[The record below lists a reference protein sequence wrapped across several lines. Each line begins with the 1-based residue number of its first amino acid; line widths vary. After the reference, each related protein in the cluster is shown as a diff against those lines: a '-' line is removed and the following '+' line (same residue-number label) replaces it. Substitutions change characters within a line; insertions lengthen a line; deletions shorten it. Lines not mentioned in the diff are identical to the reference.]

1 MTTPPKP
8 PSPLRIAVRAM
19 VLGISL
25 GMACFILNT
34 LLVSQLAVLLGA
46 TGDLGFMARVLEV
59 ALRALP
65 SCFVAPVVAYGAGLM
80 LTGPRWL
87 IVVMQNISA
96 QVTAAAVM
104 AVPVGIEVYLSSYE
118 LWFLGGSLAVGVAL
132 SGWAMK
138 RGQTTAE
145 RREQAVA
152 APPPPS
158 LASIDFS
165 KVKESAAAAAA
176 PEAATPASP
185 SAAAPVAPASE
196 TAAPAAPAAPA
207 SDKPGQ
213 G

>member
-34 LLVSQLAVLLGA
+34 LLVSQLAVVLGA
-46 TGDLGFMARVLEV
+46 SGDLGFLGVVLELV
-59 ALRALP
+59 LRALP
-65 SCFVAPVVAYGAGLM
+65 SCFVAPVVAYGAGLV

-87 IVVMQNISA
+87 IVVMQNVSA

-104 AVPVGIEVYLSSYE
+104 AVPVGIEVYAASSE
-118 LWFLGGSLAVGVAL
+118 FWFLGGSLVLGIGL

-138 RGQTTAE
+138 RGQNTAE

-152 APPPPS
+152 APPPVS

-165 KVKESAAAAAA
+165 KVKAESTSPAAAA
-176 PEAATPASP
+176 PAAATPA
-185 SAAAPVAPASE
+185 AAPSPE
-196 TAAPAAPAAPA
+196 AAPAAPEPVAPAAPP
-207 SDKPGQ
+207 SDKPQ
-213 G
+213 GS